1 VGTDLH
7 RPTAGRPRAG
17 QTRAARFVGARDR
30 TLRRSPPGRRGARA
44 RARKQGAIHGELDGG
59 ALTHRRARTP
69 ASKPRRR
76 RFSLSSAVAMAV
88 ASAPWL
94 PPRSVEREGGGEND
108 ARVWGAATATRFCS
122 GENRGRPSD
131 PNQRPRERLA
141 FWAGK
146 RPRRAGEGTPRRA
159 VSAAWPLAVGPRAQ
173 GRVAEQAAGRFCSL
187 AAEQCYS
194 FYCFFYFSRSNFN
207 SFLNEFVYSLISIQ
221 FCTNVYIV

>member
-1 VGTDLH
+1 MRDRPAQPASSGRGTGRSDA
-7 RPTAGRPRAG
+7 RRRDAGAHARGLESEAPSMASS
-17 QTRAARFVGARDR
+17 TAARSPTGERARRRASRGGAA
-30 TLRRSPPGRRGARA
+30 LPAPPGH
-44 RARKQGAIHGELDGG
+44 HGQW
-59 ALTHRRARTP
+59 P
-69 ASKPRRR
+69 S
-76 RFSLSSAVAMAV
+76 
-88 ASAPWL
+88 

-173 GRVAEQAAGRFCSL
+173 GRVAEQAAGRFCSW
-187 AAEQCYS
+187 AAEQCFS

-207 SFLNEFVYSLISIQ
+207 SFFEWF
-221 FCTNVYIV
+221 